1 MAGRGRPAPR
11 RPRGRLPSPVGAAW
25 CLFLTAACGPGG
37 GAVGLQVWPPL
48 SVATAVQGTCS
59 RCEFCGP
66 DPCPRVRLWWVR
78 VCCDKPPGGGQELES
93 HVPPQ
98 WGGRGVSD
106 QRQAC
111 LWLPAPGSATRLP
124 CCHSLSRGS
133 CSYPTWPP
141 AAQVVVPHLRTE
153 ARLCP
158 ESEVSAHCRGCGQ
171 GGGGTVLAAQSGAL
185 SGLSQQVPP
194 ASLEQDSPG
203 EARDQPRH
211 PHSADRPAGL
221 RAPSVRLCPWAP
233 RLAAR
238 WNPPGSLKSPLPPP
252 PL

>member
-1 MAGRGRPAPR
+1 MASVLVCVWQPR
-11 RPRGRLPSPVGAAW
+11 RPTLRLVDTPCPELRQDGRPRTPRPTQAAGPTPLPGGRCLVPVPDGS
-25 CLFLTAACGPGG
+25 LRPGGG

-111 LWLPAPGSATRLP
+111 LWLPAPGSGPPGCLAVTPCLGVHAATPPGRLLP
-124 CCHSLSRGS
+124 RW
-133 CSYPTWPP
+133 SYPT
-141 AAQVVVPHLRTE
+141 
-153 ARLCP
+153 
-158 ESEVSAHCRGCGQ
+158 
-171 GGGGTVLAAQSGAL
+171 
-185 SGLSQQVPP
+185 
-194 ASLEQDSPG
+194 
-203 EARDQPRH
+203 
-211 PHSADRPAGL
+211 
-221 RAPSVRLCPWAP
+221 
-233 RLAAR
+233 
-238 WNPPGSLKSPLPPP
+238 
-252 PL
+252 